1 MFNLK
6 YRINNLK
13 LFKFFVLLFKKFFKL
28 GGYMKFLKLLLVA
41 FFGTG
46 LLINTALAGGKLVI
60 ASNASDQAPR
70 AAFEEIVAKFQAA
83 NPDIDVQMNTTEH
96 EAFKTAIRTILSAD
110 KGPDVA
116 TWFAGNRMAG
126 FVADG
131 LFGDISD
138 VWAQEGLASSMASTM
153 ASVTFDGKQY
163 ALPYSYYQWG
173 VYYRKDIYDANG
185 ISIPKTYDEF
195 LNNCKKL
202 KAKGIA
208 SVAIGTKFL
217 WTAAGWFDYLN
228 LRTNGLDYHIDLMLG
243 KTKYTDEGVVNTFKN
258 WARAVE
264 AGCFMD
270 DHQNYSWQEAQAPL
284 INGEAASYLIGN
296 FIVPNLPED
305 TQSQLDFYQFPPI
318 NPNLELGE
326 DAPTEIIFMPANAQN
341 VENGKK
347 FMAFFA
353 QPENLT
359 FMNDVLKQLSPHSG
373 SPAPTDRFLKA
384 GAEMLSK
391 SKTAQFFDRDTTPEM
406 AKAAMQLMVDFM
418 LEPESMMDILEEI
431 EEERSRIFGG

>member
-1 MFNLK
+1 
-6 YRINNLK
+6 
-13 LFKFFVLLFKKFFKL
+13 
-28 GGYMKFLKLLLVA
+28 MKIVKLLTLSFFALGMIINSA
-41 FFGTG
+41 F
-46 LLINTALAGGKLVI
+46 AGGKLVI
-60 ASNASDQAPR
+60 ASNASDAAPR
-70 AAFEEIVAKFQAA
+70 KAMEDIVAKFQAA
-83 NPDIDVQMNTTEH
+83 NPDIEVVLNTTEH
-96 EAFKTAIRTILSAD
+96 EAFKTAIRTILAAD

-126 FVADG
+126 FVSDG
-131 LFGDISD
+131 LFADVSD
-138 VWAQEGLASSMASTM
+138 VWASEGWDSSMSSTM
-153 ASVTFDGKQY
+153 PSVTFNGKQY
-163 ALPYSYYQWG
+163 AVPYSYYQWG
-173 VYYRKDIYDANG
+173 VYYRKDVYDANG
-185 ISIPKTYDEF
+185 ISVPKTYDEF
-195 LNNCKKL
+195 LDNCKKL

-208 SVAIGTKFL
+208 SVAIGTKYL
-217 WTAAGWFDYLN
+217 WTAAGWFDYIN
-228 LRTNGLDYHIDLMLG
+228 MRTNGLDYHIDLMLG
-243 KTKYTDEGVVNTFKN
+243 KTKYTDQGVVNTFKN
-258 WARAVE
+258 WAKAID

-296 FIVPNLPED
+296 FIVNNLPEE
-305 TQSQLDFYQFPPI
+305 TQAQLDFYQFPPI
-318 NPNLELGE
+318 DPSLELGE

-359 FMNDVLKQLSPHSG
+359 AMNNVLGQLSTHSG
-373 SPAPTDRFLKA
+373 SAAPSDRFQKA
-384 GAEMLSK
+384 GSEMLSK

-418 LEPESMMDILEEI
+418 LEPESMMEILEEI

>member
-1 MFNLK
+1 
-6 YRINNLK
+6 
-13 LFKFFVLLFKKFFKL
+13 
-28 GGYMKFLKLLLVA
+28 MKIVKLLTLSFFALGMIINSA
-41 FFGTG
+41 F
-46 LLINTALAGGKLVI
+46 AGGKLVI
-60 ASNASDQAPR
+60 ASNASDAAPR
-70 AAFEEIVAKFQAA
+70 KAMEDIVAKFQAA
-83 NPDIDVQMNTTEH
+83 NPDIEVVLNTTEH
-96 EAFKTAIRTILSAD
+96 EAFKTAIRTILAAD

-126 FVADG
+126 FVSDG
-131 LFGDISD
+131 LFADVSD
-138 VWAQEGLASSMASTM
+138 VWASEGWDSSMSSTM
-153 ASVTFDGKQY
+153 PSVTFNGKQY
-163 ALPYSYYQWG
+163 AVPYSYYQWG
-173 VYYRKDIYDANG
+173 VYYRKDVYDANG
-185 ISIPKTYDEF
+185 ISVPKTYDEF
-195 LNNCKKL
+195 LDNCKKL

-208 SVAIGTKFL
+208 SVAIGTKYL
-217 WTAAGWFDYLN
+217 WTAAGWFDYIN
-228 LRTNGLDYHIDLMLG
+228 MRTNGLDYHIDLMLG
-243 KTKYTDEGVVNTFKN
+243 KTKYTDQGVVNTFKN
-258 WARAVE
+258 WAKAID

-296 FIVPNLPED
+296 FIVNNLPEE
-305 TQSQLDFYQFPPI
+305 TQGQLDFYQFPPI
-318 NPNLELGE
+318 DPSLELGE

-359 FMNDVLKQLSPHSG
+359 AMNNVLGQLSTHSG
-373 SPAPTDRFLKA
+373 SAAPSDRFQKA

-418 LEPESMMDILEEI
+418 LEPENMMEILDEI

>member
-1 MFNLK
+1 MKLI
-6 YRINNLK
+6 RIL
-13 LFKFFVLLFKKFFKL
+13 V
-28 GGYMKFLKLLLVA
+28 VA
-41 FFGTG
+41 FFTTG
-46 LLINTALAGGKLVI
+46 MLLNTTYAGGKLVI

-96 EAFKTAIRTILSAD
+96 EAFKTAIRTILAAD

-138 VWAQEGLASSMASTM
+138 VWAQEGLANTMASTM
-153 ASVTFDGKQY
+153 PSITFGGKQY

-195 LNNCKKL
+195 LDNCKKL
-202 KAKGIA
+202 SANGIA
-208 SVAIGTKFL
+208 SVAIGTKYL

-258 WARAVE
+258 WAKAVE

-305 TQSQLDFYQFPPI
+305 TQAQLDFYQFPPI
-318 NPNLELGE
+318 DPSLELGE
-326 DAPTEIIFMPANAQN
+326 DAPTEIIFMPSNAQN

-347 FMAFFA
+347 FMAFFS

-359 FMNDVLKQLSPHSG
+359 YMNDVLKQLSPHSG

-384 GAEMLSK
+384 GSEMLSK

-406 AKAAMQLMVDFM
+406 AKAAMQLMVEFM
-418 LEPESMMDILEEI
+418 LDTDSMMDILEEI

>member
-1 MFNLK
+1 MKLI
-6 YRINNLK
+6 RIL
-13 LFKFFVLLFKKFFKL
+13 V
-28 GGYMKFLKLLLVA
+28 VA
-41 FFGTG
+41 FFTTG
-46 LLINTALAGGKLVI
+46 MLLNTTYAGGKLVI

-96 EAFKTAIRTILSAD
+96 EAFKTAIRTILAAD

-138 VWAQEGLASSMASTM
+138 VWAQEGLANTMASTM
-153 ASVTFDGKQY
+153 PSITFGGKQY

-195 LNNCKKL
+195 LDNCKKL
-202 KAKGIA
+202 SANGIA
-208 SVAIGTKFL
+208 SVAIGTKYL

-270 DHQNYSWQEAQAPL
+270 NHQNYSWQEAQAPL

-305 TQSQLDFYQFPPI
+305 TQAQLDFYQFPPI
-318 NPNLELGE
+318 DPSLELGE
-326 DAPTEIIFMPANAQN
+326 DAPTEIIFMPSNAQN

-347 FMAFFA
+347 FMAFFS

-359 FMNDVLKQLSPHSG
+359 YMNDVLNQLSPHSG

-384 GAEMLSK
+384 GSEMLSK

-406 AKAAMQLMVDFM
+406 ASVAMQLMVEFM
-418 LEPESMMDILEEI
+418 LDTDSMMDILEEI

>member
-1 MFNLK
+1 
-6 YRINNLK
+6 
-13 LFKFFVLLFKKFFKL
+13 
-28 GGYMKFLKLLLVA
+28 MKFVKLLILSFFALGMIINSA
-41 FFGTG
+41 F
-46 LLINTALAGGKLVI
+46 AGGKLVI
-60 ASNASDQAPR
+60 ASNASDAAPKK
-70 AAFEEIVAKFQAA
+70 AFEDIVAKFQAA
-83 NPDIDVQMNTTEH
+83 NPDIEVVLNTTEH
-96 EAFKTAIRTILSAD
+96 EAFKTAIRTILAAD

-126 FVADG
+126 FVSDG
-131 LFGDISD
+131 LFADISD
-138 VWAQEGLASSMASTM
+138 VWASEGWDSSMASTM
-153 ASVTFDGKQY
+153 PSVSFNGKQY
-163 ALPYSYYQWG
+163 AVPYSYYQWG
-173 VYYRKDIYDANG
+173 IYYRKDIYEANG

-195 LNNCKKL
+195 LDNCKKL

-208 SVAIGTKFL
+208 SVAIGTKYL
-217 WTAAGWFDYLN
+217 WTAAGWFDYIN
-228 LRTNGLDYHIDLMLG
+228 MRTNGLDYHINLMLG
-243 KTKYTDEGVVNTFKN
+243 KTKYTDQGVVNTFKN
-258 WARAVE
+258 WARAID

-270 DHQNYSWQEAQAPL
+270 DHQNYSWQEAQPPL

-296 FIVPNLPED
+296 FIVNNLPEE
-305 TQSQLDFYQFPPI
+305 TQAQLDFYQFPPI
-318 NPNLELGE
+318 DPSLELGE

-359 FMNDVLKQLSPHSG
+359 AMNNVLGQLSTHSG
-373 SPAPTDRFLKA
+373 SAAPSDRFQRA

-418 LEPESMMDILEEI
+418 LEPENMMEILEEI

>member
-1 MFNLK
+1 
-6 YRINNLK
+6 
-13 LFKFFVLLFKKFFKL
+13 
-28 GGYMKFLKLLLVA
+28 MKFIKLLILSFFALGMIINSA
-41 FFGTG
+41 F
-46 LLINTALAGGKLVI
+46 AGGKLVI
-60 ASNASDQAPR
+60 ASNASDAAPKK
-70 AAFEEIVAKFQAA
+70 AFEDIVAKFQAA
-83 NPDIDVQMNTTEH
+83 NPDIEVVLNTTEH
-96 EAFKTAIRTILSAD
+96 EAFKTAIRTILAAD

-126 FVADG
+126 FVSDG
-131 LFGDISD
+131 LFADISD
-138 VWAQEGLASSMASTM
+138 VWASEGWDSSMASTM
-153 ASVTFDGKQY
+153 PSVTFNGKQY
-163 ALPYSYYQWG
+163 AVPYSYYQWG
-173 VYYRKDIYDANG
+173 IYYRKDIYEANG

-195 LNNCKKL
+195 LDNCKKL

-208 SVAIGTKFL
+208 SVAIGTKYL
-217 WTAAGWFDYLN
+217 WTAAGWFDYIN
-228 LRTNGLDYHIDLMLG
+228 MRTNGLDYHINLMLG
-243 KTKYTDEGVVNTFKN
+243 KTKYTDQGVVNTFKN
-258 WARAVE
+258 WARAID

-270 DHQNYSWQEAQAPL
+270 DHQNYSWQEAQPPL

-296 FIVPNLPED
+296 FIVNNLPEE
-305 TQSQLDFYQFPPI
+305 TQAQLDFYQFPPI
-318 NPNLELGE
+318 DPSLELGE

-359 FMNDVLKQLSPHSG
+359 AMNNVLGQLSTHSG
-373 SPAPTDRFLKA
+373 SAAPLDRFQRA

-418 LEPESMMDILEEI
+418 LEPENMMEILEEI

>member
-1 MFNLK
+1 
-6 YRINNLK
+6 
-13 LFKFFVLLFKKFFKL
+13 
-28 GGYMKFLKLLLVA
+28 MKIIKLLILSFFALGMIINSA
-41 FFGTG
+41 F
-46 LLINTALAGGKLVI
+46 AGGKLVI
-60 ASNASDQAPR
+60 ASNASDAAPKK
-70 AAFEEIVAKFQAA
+70 AFEDIVAKFQAA
-83 NPDIDVQMNTTEH
+83 NPDIEVVLNTTEH
-96 EAFKTAIRTILSAD
+96 EAFKTAIRTILAAD

-131 LFGDISD
+131 LFADISD
-138 VWAQEGLASSMASTM
+138 VWASEGWDSSMASTM
-153 ASVTFDGKQY
+153 PSVTFNGKQY
-163 ALPYSYYQWG
+163 AVPYSYYQWG
-173 VYYRKDIYDANG
+173 IYYRKDIYEANG

-195 LNNCKKL
+195 LDNCKKL

-208 SVAIGTKFL
+208 SVAIGTKYL
-217 WTAAGWFDYLN
+217 WTAAGWFDYIN

-243 KTKYTDEGVVNTFKN
+243 KTKYTDQGVVNTFKN
-258 WARAVE
+258 WARAID

-270 DHQNYSWQEAQAPL
+270 DHQNYSWQEAQPPL

-296 FIVPNLPED
+296 FIVNNLPEE
-305 TQSQLDFYQFPPI
+305 TQAQLDFYQFPPI
-318 NPNLELGE
+318 DPSLELGE

-359 FMNDVLKQLSPHSG
+359 AMNNVLGQLSTHSG
-373 SPAPTDRFLKA
+373 SAAPSDRFQRA

-418 LEPESMMDILEEI
+418 LEPENMMEILEEI

>member
-1 MFNLK
+1 
-6 YRINNLK
+6 
-13 LFKFFVLLFKKFFKL
+13 
-28 GGYMKFLKLLLVA
+28 MKFVKLLILSFFALGMIINSA
-41 FFGTG
+41 F
-46 LLINTALAGGKLVI
+46 AGGKLVI
-60 ASNASDQAPR
+60 ASNASDAAPKK
-70 AAFEEIVAKFQAA
+70 AFEDIVAKFQAA
-83 NPDIDVQMNTTEH
+83 NPDIEVVLNTTEH
-96 EAFKTAIRTILSAD
+96 EAFKTAIRTILAAD

-131 LFGDISD
+131 LFADISD
-138 VWAQEGLASSMASTM
+138 VWASEGWDSSMASTM
-153 ASVTFDGKQY
+153 PSVTFNGKQY
-163 ALPYSYYQWG
+163 AVPYSYYQWG
-173 VYYRKDIYDANG
+173 IYYRKDIYEANG

-195 LNNCKKL
+195 LDNCKKL

-208 SVAIGTKFL
+208 SVAIGTKYL
-217 WTAAGWFDYLN
+217 WTAAGWFDYIN
-228 LRTNGLDYHIDLMLG
+228 MRTNGLDYHINLMLG
-243 KTKYTDEGVVNTFKN
+243 KTKYTDQGVVNTFKN
-258 WARAVE
+258 WARAID

-270 DHQNYSWQEAQAPL
+270 DHQNYSWQEAQPPL

-296 FIVPNLPED
+296 FIVNNLPEE
-305 TQSQLDFYQFPPI
+305 TQAQLDFYQFPPI
-318 NPNLELGE
+318 DPSLELGE

-359 FMNDVLKQLSPHSG
+359 AMNNVLGQLSTHSG
-373 SPAPTDRFLKA
+373 SAAPSDRFQKA

-418 LEPESMMDILEEI
+418 LEPENMMEILEEI

>member
-1 MFNLK
+1 M
-6 YRINNLK
+6 K
-13 LFKFFVLLFKKFFKL
+13 LIKILV
-28 GGYMKFLKLLLVA
+28 VA
-41 FFGTG
+41 FFTTG
-46 LLINTALAGGKLVI
+46 MLLNNAYAAGKLVI

-96 EAFKTAIRTILSAD
+96 EAFKTAIRTILAAD

-138 VWAQEGLASSMASTM
+138 VWAQEGLANTMASTM
-153 ASVTFDGKQY
+153 PSVTFGGKQY

-195 LNNCKKL
+195 LDNCKKL
-202 KAKGIA
+202 SANGIA
-208 SVAIGTKFL
+208 SVAIGTKYL

-228 LRTNGLDYHIDLMLG
+228 LRTNGIDYHIDLMLG

-258 WARAVE
+258 WTKAVE

-305 TQSQLDFYQFPPI
+305 TQAQLDFYQFPPI
-318 NPNLELGE
+318 DPSLELGE
-326 DAPTEIIFMPANAQN
+326 DAPTEIIFMPSNAQN

-347 FMAFFA
+347 FMAFFS

-359 FMNDVLKQLSPHSG
+359 YMNDVLKQLSPHSG

-384 GAEMLSK
+384 GSEMLSK

-406 AKAAMQLMVDFM
+406 ASVAMQLMVEFM
-418 LEPESMMDILEEI
+418 LDTDSMMDILEEM

>member
-1 MFNLK
+1 
-6 YRINNLK
+6 
-13 LFKFFVLLFKKFFKL
+13 
-28 GGYMKFLKLLLVA
+28 MKFVKLLILSFFALGMIINSA
-41 FFGTG
+41 F
-46 LLINTALAGGKLVI
+46 AGGKLVI
-60 ASNASDQAPR
+60 ASNASDAAPKK
-70 AAFEEIVAKFQAA
+70 AFEDIVAKFQAA
-83 NPDIDVQMNTTEH
+83 NPDIEVVLNTTEH
-96 EAFKTAIRTILSAD
+96 EAFKTAIRTILAAD

-126 FVADG
+126 FVSDG
-131 LFGDISD
+131 LFANISD
-138 VWAQEGLASSMASTM
+138 VWASEGWGSSMASTM
-153 ASVTFDGKQY
+153 PSVTFNGKQY
-163 ALPYSYYQWG
+163 AVPYSYYQWG
-173 VYYRKDIYDANG
+173 IYYRKDIYEANG

-195 LNNCKKL
+195 LDNCKKL

-208 SVAIGTKFL
+208 SVAIGTKYL
-217 WTAAGWFDYLN
+217 WTAAGWFDYIN
-228 LRTNGLDYHIDLMLG
+228 MRTNGLDYHINLMLG
-243 KTKYTDEGVVNTFKN
+243 KTKYTDQGVVNTFKN
-258 WARAVE
+258 WARAID

-270 DHQNYSWQEAQAPL
+270 DHQNYSWQEAQPPL

-296 FIVPNLPED
+296 FIVNNLPEE
-305 TQSQLDFYQFPPI
+305 TQAQLDFYQFPPI
-318 NPNLELGE
+318 DPSLELGE

-359 FMNDVLKQLSPHSG
+359 AMNNVLGQLSTHSG
-373 SPAPTDRFLKA
+373 SAAPSDRFQRA

-418 LEPESMMDILEEI
+418 LEPENMMEILEEI

>member
-1 MFNLK
+1 MKLI
-6 YRINNLK
+6 RIL
-13 LFKFFVLLFKKFFKL
+13 V
-28 GGYMKFLKLLLVA
+28 VA
-41 FFGTG
+41 FFTTG
-46 LLINTALAGGKLVI
+46 MLLNTTYAGGKLVI
-60 ASNASDQAPR
+60 SSNASDQAPR

-96 EAFKTAIRTILSAD
+96 EAFKTAIRTILAAD

-138 VWAQEGLASSMASTM
+138 VWAQEGLANTMASTM
-153 ASVTFDGKQY
+153 PSITFGGKQY

-195 LNNCKKL
+195 LDNCKKL
-202 KAKGIA
+202 SANGIA
-208 SVAIGTKFL
+208 SVAIGTKYL

-258 WARAVE
+258 WAKAVE

-305 TQSQLDFYQFPPI
+305 TQAQLDFYQFPPI
-318 NPNLELGE
+318 DPSLELGE
-326 DAPTEIIFMPANAQN
+326 DAPTEIIFMPSNAQN

-347 FMAFFA
+347 FMAFFS

-359 FMNDVLKQLSPHSG
+359 YMNDVLKQLSPHSG

-384 GAEMLSK
+384 GSEMLSK

-406 AKAAMQLMVDFM
+406 AKAAMQLMVEFM
-418 LEPESMMDILEEI
+418 LDTDSMMDILEEI

>member
-1 MFNLK
+1 
-6 YRINNLK
+6 
-13 LFKFFVLLFKKFFKL
+13 
-28 GGYMKFLKLLLVA
+28 MKFLKLLILSFFALGMIINSA
-41 FFGTG
+41 F
-46 LLINTALAGGKLVI
+46 AGGKLVI
-60 ASNASDQAPR
+60 ASNASDAAPKK
-70 AAFEEIVAKFQAA
+70 AFEDIVAKFQAA
-83 NPDIDVQMNTTEH
+83 NPDIEVVLNTTEH
-96 EAFKTAIRTILSAD
+96 EAFKTAIRTILAAD

-131 LFGDISD
+131 LFADISD
-138 VWAQEGLASSMASTM
+138 VWASEGWDSSMASTM
-153 ASVTFDGKQY
+153 PSVTFNGKQY
-163 ALPYSYYQWG
+163 AVPYSYYQWG
-173 VYYRKDIYDANG
+173 IYYRKDIYEANG

-195 LNNCKKL
+195 LDNCKKL

-208 SVAIGTKFL
+208 SVAIGTKYL
-217 WTAAGWFDYLN
+217 WTAAGWFDYIN
-228 LRTNGLDYHIDLMLG
+228 MRTNGLDYHINLMLG
-243 KTKYTDEGVVNTFKN
+243 KTKYTDQGVVNTFKN
-258 WARAVE
+258 WARAID

-270 DHQNYSWQEAQAPL
+270 DHQNYSWQEAQPPL

-296 FIVPNLPED
+296 FIVNNLPEE
-305 TQSQLDFYQFPPI
+305 TQAQLDFYQFPPI
-318 NPNLELGE
+318 DPSLELGE

-359 FMNDVLKQLSPHSG
+359 AMNNVLGQLSTHSG
-373 SPAPTDRFLKA
+373 SAAPSDRFQRA

-418 LEPESMMDILEEI
+418 LEPENMMEILEEI

>member
-1 MFNLK
+1 M
-6 YRINNLK
+6 
-13 LFKFFVLLFKKFFKL
+13 
-28 GGYMKFLKLLLVA
+28 KLLKVFILA
-41 FFGTG
+41 FFTTG
-46 LLINTALAGGKLVI
+46 MLLNTAYAGGKLII

-70 AAFEEIVAKFQAA
+70 AAFEEIVAKFQAV

-96 EAFKTAIRTILSAD
+96 EAFKTAIRTILAAD

-138 VWAQEGLASSMASTM
+138 VWAQEGLANTMASTM
-153 ASVTFDGKQY
+153 PSVTFGGKQY

-185 ISIPKTYDEF
+185 ISVPKTYDEF
-195 LNNCKKL
+195 LDNCKKL
-202 KAKGIA
+202 SAKGIA
-208 SVAIGTKFL
+208 SVAIGTKYL

-258 WARAVE
+258 WTKAVE

-305 TQSQLDFYQFPPI
+305 TQAHLDFYQFPPI
-318 NPNLELGE
+318 DPSLELGE
-326 DAPTEIIFMPANAQN
+326 DAPTEIIFMPSNAQN

-347 FMAFFA
+347 FMAFFS

-359 FMNDVLKQLSPHSG
+359 YMNDVLKQLSPHSG

-384 GAEMLSK
+384 GSEMLSK

-406 AKAAMQLMVDFM
+406 ASVAMQLMVEFM
-418 LEPESMMDILEEI
+418 LDTDSMMDILEEM

>member
-1 MFNLK
+1 
-6 YRINNLK
+6 
-13 LFKFFVLLFKKFFKL
+13 
-28 GGYMKFLKLLLVA
+28 MKFVKLLILSFFALGMIINSA
-41 FFGTG
+41 F
-46 LLINTALAGGKLVI
+46 AGGKLVI
-60 ASNASDQAPR
+60 ASNASDAAPKK
-70 AAFEEIVAKFQAA
+70 AFEDIVAKFQAA
-83 NPDIDVQMNTTEH
+83 NPDIEVVLNTTEH
-96 EAFKTAIRTILSAD
+96 EAFKTAIRTILAAD

-131 LFGDISD
+131 LFADISD
-138 VWAQEGLASSMASTM
+138 VWASEGWDSSMASTM
-153 ASVTFDGKQY
+153 PSVSFNGKQY
-163 ALPYSYYQWG
+163 AVPYSYYQWG
-173 VYYRKDIYDANG
+173 IYYRKDIYEANG

-195 LNNCKKL
+195 LDNCKKL
-202 KAKGIA
+202 KAEGIA
-208 SVAIGTKFL
+208 SVAIGTKYL
-217 WTAAGWFDYLN
+217 WTAAGWFDYIN
-228 LRTNGLDYHIDLMLG
+228 MRTNGLDYHINLMLG
-243 KTKYTDEGVVNTFKN
+243 KTKYTDQGVVNTFKN
-258 WARAVE
+258 WARAID

-270 DHQNYSWQEAQAPL
+270 DHQNYSWQEAQPPL

-296 FIVPNLPED
+296 FIVNNLPEE
-305 TQSQLDFYQFPPI
+305 TQAQLDFYQFPPI
-318 NPNLELGE
+318 DPSLELGE

-359 FMNDVLKQLSPHSG
+359 AMNNVLGQLSTHSG
-373 SPAPTDRFLKA
+373 SAAPSDRFQRA

-418 LEPESMMDILEEI
+418 LEPENMMEILEEI

>member
-1 MFNLK
+1 
-6 YRINNLK
+6 
-13 LFKFFVLLFKKFFKL
+13 
-28 GGYMKFLKLLLVA
+28 MKFVKLLILSFFALGMIINSA
-41 FFGTG
+41 F
-46 LLINTALAGGKLVI
+46 AGGKLVI
-60 ASNASDQAPR
+60 ASNASDAAPKK
-70 AAFEEIVAKFQAA
+70 AFEDIVAKFQAA
-83 NPDIDVQMNTTEH
+83 NPDIEVILNTTEH
-96 EAFKTAIRTILSAD
+96 EAFKTAIRTILAAD

-126 FVADG
+126 FVSDG
-131 LFGDISD
+131 LFADISD
-138 VWAQEGLASSMASTM
+138 VWASEGWDSSMASTM
-153 ASVTFDGKQY
+153 PSVTFNGKQY
-163 ALPYSYYQWG
+163 AVPYSYYQWG
-173 VYYRKDIYDANG
+173 IYYRKDIYEANG

-208 SVAIGTKFL
+208 SVAIGTKYL
-217 WTAAGWFDYLN
+217 WTAAGWFDYIN
-228 LRTNGLDYHIDLMLG
+228 MRTNGLDYHINLMLG
-243 KTKYTDEGVVNTFKN
+243 KTKYTDQGVVNTFKN
-258 WARAVE
+258 WARAID

-270 DHQNYSWQEAQAPL
+270 DHQNYSWQEAQPPL

-296 FIVPNLPED
+296 FIVNNLPEE
-305 TQSQLDFYQFPPI
+305 TQAQLDFYQFPPI
-318 NPNLELGE
+318 DPSLELGE

-347 FMAFFA
+347 FMAFYA

-359 FMNDVLKQLSPHSG
+359 AMNNVLGQLSTHSG
-373 SPAPTDRFLKA
+373 SAAPSDRFQKA
-384 GAEMLSK
+384 GSEMLSK

-418 LEPESMMDILEEI
+418 LEPENMMEILEEI

>member
-1 MFNLK
+1 
-6 YRINNLK
+6 
-13 LFKFFVLLFKKFFKL
+13 
-28 GGYMKFLKLLLVA
+28 MKFIKLLILSFFALGMIINSA
-41 FFGTG
+41 F
-46 LLINTALAGGKLVI
+46 AGGKLVI
-60 ASNASDQAPR
+60 ASNASDAAPKK
-70 AAFEEIVAKFQAA
+70 AFEDIVAKFQAA
-83 NPDIDVQMNTTEH
+83 NPDIEVVLNTTEH
-96 EAFKTAIRTILSAD
+96 EAFKTAIRTILAAD

-131 LFGDISD
+131 LFADISD
-138 VWAQEGLASSMASTM
+138 VWASEGWDSSMASTM
-153 ASVTFDGKQY
+153 PSVTFNGKQY
-163 ALPYSYYQWG
+163 AVPYSYYQWG
-173 VYYRKDIYDANG
+173 IYYRKDIYEANG

-195 LNNCKKL
+195 LDNCKKL

-208 SVAIGTKFL
+208 SVAIGTKYL
-217 WTAAGWFDYLN
+217 WTAAGWFDYIN
-228 LRTNGLDYHIDLMLG
+228 MRTNGLDYHINLMLG
-243 KTKYTDEGVVNTFKN
+243 KTKYTDQGVVNTFKN
-258 WARAVE
+258 WARAID

-270 DHQNYSWQEAQAPL
+270 DHQNYSWQEAQPPL

-296 FIVPNLPED
+296 FIVNNLPEE
-305 TQSQLDFYQFPPI
+305 TQAQLDFYQFPPI
-318 NPNLELGE
+318 DPSLELGE

-347 FMAFFA
+347 FMAFYA

-359 FMNDVLKQLSPHSG
+359 AMNNVLGQLSTHSG
-373 SPAPTDRFLKA
+373 SAAPSDRFQRA

-418 LEPESMMDILEEI
+418 LEPENMMEILEEI

>member
-1 MFNLK
+1 
-6 YRINNLK
+6 
-13 LFKFFVLLFKKFFKL
+13 
-28 GGYMKFLKLLLVA
+28 MKIIKLLILSFFALGMIINSA
-41 FFGTG
+41 F
-46 LLINTALAGGKLVI
+46 AGGKLVI
-60 ASNASDQAPR
+60 ASNASDAAPR
-70 AAFEEIVAKFQAA
+70 QAMEDIVAKFQAA
-83 NPDIDVQMNTTEH
+83 NPDIEVVLNTTEH
-96 EAFKTAIRTILSAD
+96 EAFKTAIRTILAAD

-126 FVADG
+126 FVSDG
-131 LFGDISD
+131 LFADVSD
-138 VWAQEGLASSMASTM
+138 VWASEGWGNSMSSTM
-153 ASVTFDGKQY
+153 PSVTFNGKQF
-163 ALPYSYYQWG
+163 AVPYSYYQWG
-173 VYYRKDIYDANG
+173 VYYRKDVYEANG

-195 LNNCKKL
+195 LDNCKKL

-208 SVAIGTKFL
+208 SVAIGTKYL
-217 WTAAGWFDYLN
+217 WTAAGWFDYIN
-228 LRTNGLDYHIDLMLG
+228 MRTNGLDYHIDLMLG
-243 KTKYTDEGVVNTFKN
+243 KTKYTDQGVVNTFKN
-258 WARAVE
+258 WARAID

-270 DHQNYSWQEAQAPL
+270 DHQNYSWQEAQPPL

-296 FIVPNLPED
+296 FIVNNLPEE
-305 TQSQLDFYQFPPI
+305 TQAQLDFYQFPPI
-318 NPNLELGE
+318 DPSLELGE

-359 FMNDVLKQLSPHSG
+359 AMNNVLGQLSTHSG
-373 SPAPTDRFLKA
+373 SAAPSDRFQRA

-418 LEPESMMDILEEI
+418 LEPENMMEILEEI

>member
-1 MFNLK
+1 MKLI
-6 YRINNLK
+6 RIL
-13 LFKFFVLLFKKFFKL
+13 V
-28 GGYMKFLKLLLVA
+28 VA
-41 FFGTG
+41 FFTTG
-46 LLINTALAGGKLVI
+46 MLLNTTYAGGKLVI

-70 AAFEEIVAKFQAA
+70 AAFEKIVAKFQAA

-96 EAFKTAIRTILSAD
+96 EAFKTAIRTILAAD

-138 VWAQEGLASSMASTM
+138 VWAQEGLANTMASTM
-153 ASVTFDGKQY
+153 PSITFGGKQY

-195 LNNCKKL
+195 LDNCKKL
-202 KAKGIA
+202 SANGIA
-208 SVAIGTKFL
+208 SVAIGTKYL

-270 DHQNYSWQEAQAPL
+270 NHQNYSWQEAQAPL

-305 TQSQLDFYQFPPI
+305 TQAQLDFYQFPPI
-318 NPNLELGE
+318 DPSLELGE
-326 DAPTEIIFMPANAQN
+326 DAPTEIIFMPSNAQN

-347 FMAFFA
+347 FMAFFS

-359 FMNDVLKQLSPHSG
+359 YMNDVLKQLSPHSG

-384 GAEMLSK
+384 GSEMLSK

-406 AKAAMQLMVDFM
+406 AKAAMQLMVEFM
-418 LEPESMMDILEEI
+418 LDTDSMMDILEEI

>member
-1 MFNLK
+1 
-6 YRINNLK
+6 
-13 LFKFFVLLFKKFFKL
+13 
-28 GGYMKFLKLLLVA
+28 MKFVKLLILSFFALGMIINSA
-41 FFGTG
+41 F
-46 LLINTALAGGKLVI
+46 AGGKLVI
-60 ASNASDQAPR
+60 ASNASDAAPKK
-70 AAFEEIVAKFQAA
+70 AFEDIVAKFQAA
-83 NPDIDVQMNTTEH
+83 NPDIEVVLNTTEH
-96 EAFKTAIRTILSAD
+96 EAFKTAIRTILAAD

-131 LFGDISD
+131 LFADISD
-138 VWAQEGLASSMASTM
+138 VWASEGWDSSMASTM
-153 ASVTFDGKQY
+153 PSVTFNGKQY
-163 ALPYSYYQWG
+163 AVPYSYYQWG
-173 VYYRKDIYDANG
+173 IYYRKDIYEANG

-195 LNNCKKL
+195 LDNCKKL

-208 SVAIGTKFL
+208 SVAIGTKYL
-217 WTAAGWFDYLN
+217 WTAAGWFDYIN
-228 LRTNGLDYHIDLMLG
+228 MRTNGLDYHINLMLG
-243 KTKYTDEGVVNTFKN
+243 KTKYTDQGVVNTFKN
-258 WARAVE
+258 WARAID

-270 DHQNYSWQEAQAPL
+270 DHQNYSWQEAQPPL

-296 FIVPNLPED
+296 FIVNNLPEE
-305 TQSQLDFYQFPPI
+305 TQAQLDFYQFPPI
-318 NPNLELGE
+318 DPSLELGE

-341 VENGKK
+341 VDNGKK

-359 FMNDVLKQLSPHSG
+359 AMNNVLGQLSTHSG
-373 SPAPTDRFLKA
+373 SAAPSDRFQRA

-418 LEPESMMDILEEI
+418 LEPENMMEILEEI

>member
-1 MFNLK
+1 
-6 YRINNLK
+6 
-13 LFKFFVLLFKKFFKL
+13 
-28 GGYMKFLKLLLVA
+28 MKFVKLLILSFFALGMIINSA
-41 FFGTG
+41 F
-46 LLINTALAGGKLVI
+46 AGGKLVI
-60 ASNASDQAPR
+60 ASNASDAAPKK
-70 AAFEEIVAKFQAA
+70 AFEDIVAKFQAA
-83 NPDIDVQMNTTEH
+83 NPDIEVVLNTTEH
-96 EAFKTAIRTILSAD
+96 EAFKTAIRTILAAD

-131 LFGDISD
+131 LFADISD
-138 VWAQEGLASSMASTM
+138 VWASEGWNSSMASTM
-153 ASVTFDGKQY
+153 PSVTFNGKQY
-163 ALPYSYYQWG
+163 AVPYSYYQWG
-173 VYYRKDIYDANG
+173 IYYRKDIYEANG

-195 LNNCKKL
+195 LDNCKKL

-208 SVAIGTKFL
+208 SVAIGTKYL
-217 WTAAGWFDYLN
+217 WTAAGWFDYIN
-228 LRTNGLDYHIDLMLG
+228 MRTNGLDYHINLMLG
-243 KTKYTDEGVVNTFKN
+243 KTKYTDQGVVNTFKN
-258 WARAVE
+258 WARAID

-270 DHQNYSWQEAQAPL
+270 DHQNYSWQEAQPPL

-296 FIVPNLPED
+296 FIVNNLPEE
-305 TQSQLDFYQFPPI
+305 TQAQLDFYQFPPI
-318 NPNLELGE
+318 DPSLELGE

-359 FMNDVLKQLSPHSG
+359 AMNNVLGQLSTHSG
-373 SPAPTDRFLKA
+373 STAPSDRFQKA

-418 LEPESMMDILEEI
+418 LEPENMMEILEEI

>member
-1 MFNLK
+1 
-6 YRINNLK
+6 
-13 LFKFFVLLFKKFFKL
+13 
-28 GGYMKFLKLLLVA
+28 MKFIKLLILSFFALGMIINSA
-41 FFGTG
+41 F
-46 LLINTALAGGKLVI
+46 AGGKLVI
-60 ASNASDQAPR
+60 ASNASDAAPKK
-70 AAFEEIVAKFQAA
+70 AFEDIVAKFQAA
-83 NPDIDVQMNTTEH
+83 NPDIEVVLNTTEH
-96 EAFKTAIRTILSAD
+96 EAFKTAIRTILAAD

-126 FVADG
+126 FVSDG
-131 LFGDISD
+131 LFADISD
-138 VWAQEGLASSMASTM
+138 VWASEGWDSSMASTM
-153 ASVTFDGKQY
+153 PSVTFNGKQY
-163 ALPYSYYQWG
+163 AVPYSYYQWG
-173 VYYRKDIYDANG
+173 IYYRKDIYEANG

-195 LNNCKKL
+195 LDNCKKL

-208 SVAIGTKFL
+208 SVAIGTKYL
-217 WTAAGWFDYLN
+217 WTAAGWFDYIN
-228 LRTNGLDYHIDLMLG
+228 MRTNGLDYHINLMLG
-243 KTKYTDEGVVNTFKN
+243 KTKYTDQGVVNTFKN
-258 WARAVE
+258 WARAID

-270 DHQNYSWQEAQAPL
+270 DHQNYSWQEAQPPL

-296 FIVPNLPED
+296 FIVNNLPEE
-305 TQSQLDFYQFPPI
+305 TQAQLDFYQFPPI
-318 NPNLELGE
+318 DPSLELGE

-359 FMNDVLKQLSPHSG
+359 AMNNVLGQLSTHSG
-373 SPAPTDRFLKA
+373 SAAPSDRFQRA

-418 LEPESMMDILEEI
+418 LEPENMMEILEEI

>member
-1 MFNLK
+1 
-6 YRINNLK
+6 
-13 LFKFFVLLFKKFFKL
+13 
-28 GGYMKFLKLLLVA
+28 MKIIKLLILSFFALGMIINSA
-41 FFGTG
+41 F
-46 LLINTALAGGKLVI
+46 AGGKLVI
-60 ASNASDQAPR
+60 ASNASDAAPR
-70 AAFEEIVAKFQAA
+70 QAMEDIVAKFQAA
-83 NPDIDVQMNTTEH
+83 NPDIEVVLNTTEH
-96 EAFKTAIRTILSAD
+96 EAFKTAIRTILAAD

-131 LFGDISD
+131 LFADVSD
-138 VWAQEGLASSMASTM
+138 VWASEGWGNSMSSTM
-153 ASVTFDGKQY
+153 PSVTFNGKQY
-163 ALPYSYYQWG
+163 AVPFSYYQWG

-195 LNNCKKL
+195 LDNCKKL
-202 KAKGIA
+202 KANGIA
-208 SVAIGTKFL
+208 SVAIGTKYL
-217 WTAAGWFDYLN
+217 WTAAGWFDYIN

-258 WARAVE
+258 WARAID

-296 FIVPNLPED
+296 FIVANLPEE
-305 TQSQLDFYQFPPI
+305 TQGQLDFYQFPPI
-318 NPNLELGE
+318 DPNMELGE

-359 FMNDVLKQLSPHSG
+359 AMNNVLGQLSTHSG
-373 SPAPTDRFLKA
+373 SAAPSDRFQKA
-384 GAEMLSK
+384 GSEMLSK

-418 LEPESMMDILEEI
+418 LEPESMMEILEEI

>member
-1 MFNLK
+1 
-6 YRINNLK
+6 
-13 LFKFFVLLFKKFFKL
+13 
-28 GGYMKFLKLLLVA
+28 MKIIKLLILSFFALGMIINSA
-41 FFGTG
+41 F
-46 LLINTALAGGKLVI
+46 AGGKLVI
-60 ASNASDQAPR
+60 ASNASDAAPKK
-70 AAFEEIVAKFQAA
+70 AFEDIVAKFQAA
-83 NPDIDVQMNTTEH
+83 NPDIEVVLNTTEH
-96 EAFKTAIRTILSAD
+96 EAFKTAIRTILAAD

-131 LFGDISD
+131 LFADISD
-138 VWAQEGLASSMASTM
+138 VWASEGWDSSMASTM
-153 ASVTFDGKQY
+153 PSVSFNGKQY
-163 ALPYSYYQWG
+163 AVPYSYYQWG
-173 VYYRKDIYDANG
+173 IYYRKDIYEANG

-195 LNNCKKL
+195 LDNCKKL

-208 SVAIGTKFL
+208 SVAIGTKYL
-217 WTAAGWFDYLN
+217 WTAAGWFDYIN

-243 KTKYTDEGVVNTFKN
+243 KTKYTDQGVVNTFKN
-258 WARAVE
+258 WARAID

-270 DHQNYSWQEAQAPL
+270 DHQNYSWQEAQPPL

-296 FIVPNLPED
+296 FIVNNLPEE
-305 TQSQLDFYQFPPI
+305 TQAQLDFYQFPPI
-318 NPNLELGE
+318 DPSLELGE

-359 FMNDVLKQLSPHSG
+359 AMNNVLGQLSTHSG
-373 SPAPTDRFLKA
+373 SAAPSDRFQRA

-418 LEPESMMDILEEI
+418 LEPENMMEILEEI

>member
-1 MFNLK
+1 
-6 YRINNLK
+6 
-13 LFKFFVLLFKKFFKL
+13 
-28 GGYMKFLKLLLVA
+28 MKFVKLLILSFFALGMIINSA
-41 FFGTG
+41 F
-46 LLINTALAGGKLVI
+46 AGGKLVI
-60 ASNASDQAPR
+60 ASNASDAAPKK
-70 AAFEEIVAKFQAA
+70 AFEDIVAKFQAA
-83 NPDIDVQMNTTEH
+83 NPDIEVVLNTTEH
-96 EAFKTAIRTILSAD
+96 EAFKTAIRTILAAD

-126 FVADG
+126 FVSDG
-131 LFGDISD
+131 LFANISD
-138 VWAQEGLASSMASTM
+138 VWASEGWDSSMASTM
-153 ASVTFDGKQY
+153 PSVTFNGKQY
-163 ALPYSYYQWG
+163 AVPYSYYQWG
-173 VYYRKDIYDANG
+173 IYYRKDIYEANG

-195 LNNCKKL
+195 LDNCKKL

-208 SVAIGTKFL
+208 SVAIGTKYL
-217 WTAAGWFDYLN
+217 WTAAGWFDYIN
-228 LRTNGLDYHIDLMLG
+228 MRTNGLDYHINLMLG
-243 KTKYTDEGVVNTFKN
+243 KTKYTDQGVVNTFKN
-258 WARAVE
+258 WARAID

-270 DHQNYSWQEAQAPL
+270 DHQNYSWQEAQPPL

-296 FIVPNLPED
+296 FIVNNLPEE
-305 TQSQLDFYQFPPI
+305 TQAQLDFYQFPPI
-318 NPNLELGE
+318 DPSLELGE

-341 VENGKK
+341 IENGKK

-359 FMNDVLKQLSPHSG
+359 AMNNVLGQLSTHSG
-373 SPAPTDRFLKA
+373 SAAPSDRFQRA

-418 LEPESMMDILEEI
+418 LEPENMMEILEEI

>member
-1 MFNLK
+1 MKLVKIISLFAITFGLI
-6 YRINNLK
+6 INS
-13 LFKFFVLLFKKFFKL
+13 
-28 GGYMKFLKLLLVA
+28 A
-41 FFGTG
+41 F
-46 LLINTALAGGKLVI
+46 AGGKLVI
-60 ASNASDQAPR
+60 ASNASDSAPR
-70 AAFEEIVAKFQAA
+70 AAFEAIVEKFKVA

-110 KGPDVA
+110 TGPDVA

-126 FVADG
+126 FVENG

-138 VWAQEGLASSMASTM
+138 VWAKEGLASKMASTM
-153 ASVTFDGKQY
+153 PSVTFGGKQY

-173 VYYRKDIYDANG
+173 VYYRKDVYDANG
-185 ISIPKTYDEF
+185 ISVPKTYDEF
-195 LNNCKKL
+195 LDNCKKL
-202 KAKGIA
+202 KAKGIS
-208 SVAIGTKFL
+208 SVAIGTKYL

-228 LRTNGLDYHIDLMLG
+228 LRTNGLDYHINLMLG

-258 WARAVE
+258 WAKAID

-296 FIVPNLPED
+296 FIVPNLPEE
-305 TQSQLDFYQFPPI
+305 TQGQLDFYQFPPI
-318 NPNLELGE
+318 DPSLELGE
-326 DAPTEIIFMPANAQN
+326 DAPTEIIFMPSNAQN

-347 FMAFFA
+347 FIAFFS

-359 FMNDVLKQLSPHSG
+359 SMNDVLKQLSPHSG

-384 GAEMLSK
+384 GADMLSK

-406 AKAAMQLMVDFM
+406 AKAAMQLMVEFM
-418 LEPESMMDILEEI
+418 LDPDSMMDILEEI

>member
-1 MFNLK
+1 MKLI
-6 YRINNLK
+6 RIL
-13 LFKFFVLLFKKFFKL
+13 V
-28 GGYMKFLKLLLVA
+28 VA
-41 FFGTG
+41 FFTTG
-46 LLINTALAGGKLVI
+46 MLLNTTYAGGKLVI

-96 EAFKTAIRTILSAD
+96 EAFKTAIRTILAAD

-138 VWAQEGLASSMASTM
+138 VWAQEGLANTMASTM
-153 ASVTFDGKQY
+153 PSITFGGKQY

-195 LNNCKKL
+195 LDNCKKL
-202 KAKGIA
+202 SANGIA
-208 SVAIGTKFL
+208 SVAIGTKYL

-258 WARAVE
+258 WAKAVE

-305 TQSQLDFYQFPPI
+305 TQAQLDFYQFPPI
-318 NPNLELGE
+318 DPSLELGE
-326 DAPTEIIFMPANAQN
+326 DAPTEIIFMPSNAQN

-347 FMAFFA
+347 FMAFFS

-359 FMNDVLKQLSPHSG
+359 YMNDVLKQLSPHSG

-384 GAEMLSK
+384 GSEMLSK

-406 AKAAMQLMVDFM
+406 ANAAMQLMVEFM
-418 LEPESMMDILEEI
+418 LDTDSMMDILEEI

>member
-1 MFNLK
+1 
-6 YRINNLK
+6 
-13 LFKFFVLLFKKFFKL
+13 
-28 GGYMKFLKLLLVA
+28 MKFVKLLILSFFALGMIINSA
-41 FFGTG
+41 F
-46 LLINTALAGGKLVI
+46 AGGKLVI
-60 ASNASDQAPR
+60 ASNASDAAPKK
-70 AAFEEIVAKFQAA
+70 AFEDIVAKFQAA
-83 NPDIDVQMNTTEH
+83 NPDIEVVLNTTEH
-96 EAFKTAIRTILSAD
+96 EAFKTAIRTILAAD

-126 FVADG
+126 FVSDG
-131 LFGDISD
+131 LFADISD
-138 VWAQEGLASSMASTM
+138 VWASEGWNSSMASTM
-153 ASVTFDGKQY
+153 PSVTFNGKQY
-163 ALPYSYYQWG
+163 AVPYSYYQWG
-173 VYYRKDIYDANG
+173 IYYRKDIYEANG

-195 LNNCKKL
+195 LDNCKKL

-208 SVAIGTKFL
+208 SVAIGTKYL
-217 WTAAGWFDYLN
+217 WTAAGWFDYIN
-228 LRTNGLDYHIDLMLG
+228 MRTNGLDYHINLMLG
-243 KTKYTDEGVVNTFKN
+243 KTKYTDQGVVNTFKN
-258 WARAVE
+258 WARAID

-270 DHQNYSWQEAQAPL
+270 DHQNYSWQEAQPPL

-296 FIVPNLPED
+296 FIVNNLPEE
-305 TQSQLDFYQFPPI
+305 TQAQLDFYQFPPI
-318 NPNLELGE
+318 DPSLELGE

-359 FMNDVLKQLSPHSG
+359 AMNNVLGQLSTHAG
-373 SPAPTDRFLKA
+373 SAAPSDRFQKA
-384 GAEMLSK
+384 GSEMLSK

-418 LEPESMMDILEEI
+418 LEPESMMEILEEI

>member
-1 MFNLK
+1 M
-6 YRINNLK
+6 K
-13 LFKFFVLLFKKFFKL
+13 LVKIIS
-28 GGYMKFLKLLLVA
+28 LVA
-41 FFGTG
+41 VTFG
-46 LLINTALAGGKLVI
+46 LIINSAFAGGKLVI
-60 ASNASDQAPR
+60 ASNASDSAPR
-70 AAFEEIVAKFQAA
+70 AAFEAIVEKFKAA
-83 NPDIDVQMNTTEH
+83 NPDIDVEMNTTEH

-110 KGPDVA
+110 TGPDVA

-126 FVADG
+126 FVENG

-138 VWAQEGLASSMASTM
+138 VWAKEGLASKMASTM
-153 ASVTFDGKQY
+153 PSVTFGGKQY

-173 VYYRKDIYDANG
+173 VYYRKDVYDANG
-185 ISIPKTYDEF
+185 ISVPKTYDEF
-195 LNNCKKL
+195 LDNCKKL
-202 KAKGIA
+202 KAKGIS

-228 LRTNGLDYHIDLMLG
+228 LRTNGLDYHINLMLG

-258 WARAVE
+258 WAKAID

-296 FIVPNLPED
+296 FIVPNLPEE
-305 TQSQLDFYQFPPI
+305 TQGQLDFYQFPPI
-318 NPNLELGE
+318 DPSLELGE
-326 DAPTEIIFMPANAQN
+326 DAPTEIIFMPSNAQN

-347 FMAFFA
+347 FIAFFS

-359 FMNDVLKQLSPHSG
+359 SMNDVLKQLSPHSG

-384 GAEMLSK
+384 GADMLSK

-406 AKAAMQLMVDFM
+406 AKAAMQLMVEFM
-418 LEPESMMDILEEI
+418 LDPDSMMDILEEI

>member
-1 MFNLK
+1 
-6 YRINNLK
+6 
-13 LFKFFVLLFKKFFKL
+13 
-28 GGYMKFLKLLLVA
+28 MKFIKLLILSFFALGMIINSA
-41 FFGTG
+41 F
-46 LLINTALAGGKLVI
+46 AGGKLVI
-60 ASNASDQAPR
+60 ASNASDAAPKK
-70 AAFEEIVAKFQAA
+70 AFEDIVAKFQAA
-83 NPDIDVQMNTTEH
+83 NPDIEVVLNTTEH
-96 EAFKTAIRTILSAD
+96 EAFKTAIRTILAAD

-126 FVADG
+126 FVSDG
-131 LFGDISD
+131 LFADISD
-138 VWAQEGLASSMASTM
+138 VWASEGWDSSMASTM
-153 ASVTFDGKQY
+153 PSVSFNGKQY
-163 ALPYSYYQWG
+163 AVPYSYYQWG
-173 VYYRKDIYDANG
+173 IYYRKDIYEANG

-195 LNNCKKL
+195 LDNCKKL

-208 SVAIGTKFL
+208 SVAIGTKYL
-217 WTAAGWFDYLN
+217 WTAAGWFDYIN
-228 LRTNGLDYHIDLMLG
+228 MRTNGLDYHINLMLG
-243 KTKYTDEGVVNTFKN
+243 KTKYTDQGVVNTFKN
-258 WARAVE
+258 WARAID

-270 DHQNYSWQEAQAPL
+270 DHQNYSWQEAQPPL

-296 FIVPNLPED
+296 FIVNNLPEE
-305 TQSQLDFYQFPPI
+305 TQAQLDFYQFPPI
-318 NPNLELGE
+318 DPSLELGE

-359 FMNDVLKQLSPHSG
+359 AMNNVLGQLSTHSG
-373 SPAPTDRFLKA
+373 SAAPSDRFQRA

-418 LEPESMMDILEEI
+418 LEPENMMEILEEI

>member
-1 MFNLK
+1 
-6 YRINNLK
+6 
-13 LFKFFVLLFKKFFKL
+13 
-28 GGYMKFLKLLLVA
+28 MKFLKLLLVA

>member
-1 MFNLK
+1 MKLIKILMVAIFSFGLI
-6 YRINNLK
+6 INS
-13 LFKFFVLLFKKFFKL
+13 
-28 GGYMKFLKLLLVA
+28 A
-41 FFGTG
+41 
-46 LLINTALAGGKLVI
+46 IAGGKLII

-96 EAFKTAIRTILSAD
+96 EAFKTAIRTILAAD

-138 VWAQEGLASSMASTM
+138 VWSQEGLANTMASTM
-153 ASVTFDGKQY
+153 PSVTFDGKQY

-185 ISIPKTYDEF
+185 ISVPKTYDEF
-195 LNNCKKL
+195 LDNCKKL
-202 KAKGIA
+202 SAKGIA
-208 SVAIGTKFL
+208 SVAIGTKYL

-258 WARAVE
+258 WTKAVE

-305 TQSQLDFYQFPPI
+305 TQSKLDFYQFPPI
-318 NPNLELGE
+318 DPNLELGE
-326 DAPTEIIFMPANAQN
+326 DAPTEIIFMPSNAQN

-347 FMAFFA
+347 FMAFFS

-359 FMNDVLKQLSPHSG
+359 YMNNVLKQLSPHSG

-384 GAEMLSK
+384 GSEMLSK

-406 AKAAMQLMVDFM
+406 AKAAMQLMVEFM
-418 LEPESMMDILEEI
+418 LDTDSMMDILEEM

>member
-1 MFNLK
+1 
-6 YRINNLK
+6 
-13 LFKFFVLLFKKFFKL
+13 
-28 GGYMKFLKLLLVA
+28 MKFLKLLLVV

-46 LLINTALAGGKLVI
+46 LLTNTALAGGKLVI

-96 EAFKTAIRTILSAD
+96 EAFKTAIRTILAAD

-131 LFGDISD
+131 LFGDIAD

-153 ASVTFDGKQY
+153 PSVTFGGKQY

-185 ISIPKTYDEF
+185 ISVPKTYDEF
-195 LNNCKKL
+195 LDNCKKL
-202 KAKGIA
+202 KANGIA
-208 SVAIGTKFL
+208 SVAIGTKYL
-217 WTAAGWFDYLN
+217 WTAAGWFDYIN

-258 WARAVE
+258 WTRAVD

-296 FIVPNLPED
+296 FIVPNLPEE
-305 TQSQLDFYQFPPI
+305 TQNQLDFYQFPPI
-318 NPNLELGE
+318 DPNLELGE

-384 GAEMLSK
+384 GSEMLSK

-418 LEPESMMDILEEI
+418 LDTESMMDILEEI

>member
-1 MFNLK
+1 
-6 YRINNLK
+6 
-13 LFKFFVLLFKKFFKL
+13 
-28 GGYMKFLKLLLVA
+28 MKFVKLLILSFFALGMIINSA
-41 FFGTG
+41 F
-46 LLINTALAGGKLVI
+46 AGGKLVI
-60 ASNASDQAPR
+60 ASNASDAAPKK
-70 AAFEEIVAKFQAA
+70 AFEDIVAKFQAA
-83 NPDIDVQMNTTEH
+83 NPDIEVVLNTTEH
-96 EAFKTAIRTILSAD
+96 EAFKTAIRTILAAD

-131 LFGDISD
+131 LFADISD
-138 VWAQEGLASSMASTM
+138 VWASEGWDSSMASTM
-153 ASVTFDGKQY
+153 PSVTFNGKQY
-163 ALPYSYYQWG
+163 AVPYSYYQWG
-173 VYYRKDIYDANG
+173 IYYRKDIYEANG

-195 LNNCKKL
+195 LDNCKKL

-208 SVAIGTKFL
+208 SVAIGTKYL
-217 WTAAGWFDYLN
+217 WTAAGWFDYIN
-228 LRTNGLDYHIDLMLG
+228 MRTNGLDYHINLMLG
-243 KTKYTDEGVVNTFKN
+243 KTKYTDQGVVNTFKN
-258 WARAVE
+258 WARAID

-270 DHQNYSWQEAQAPL
+270 DHQNYSWQEAQPPL

-296 FIVPNLPED
+296 FIVNNLPEE
-305 TQSQLDFYQFPPI
+305 TQAQLDFYQFPPI
-318 NPNLELGE
+318 DPSLELGE

-359 FMNDVLKQLSPHSG
+359 AMNNVLGQLSTHSG
-373 SPAPTDRFLKA
+373 SAAPSDRFQRA

-418 LEPESMMDILEEI
+418 LEPENMMEILEEI
-431 EEERSRIFGG
+431 EEERSRIFWRINN

>member
-1 MFNLK
+1 
-6 YRINNLK
+6 
-13 LFKFFVLLFKKFFKL
+13 
-28 GGYMKFLKLLLVA
+28 MKFVKLLILSFFALGMIINSA
-41 FFGTG
+41 F
-46 LLINTALAGGKLVI
+46 AGGKLVI
-60 ASNASDQAPR
+60 ASNASDAAPKK
-70 AAFEEIVAKFQAA
+70 AFEDIVAKFQAA
-83 NPDIDVQMNTTEH
+83 NPDIEVVLNTTEH
-96 EAFKTAIRTILSAD
+96 EAFKTAIRTILAAD

-126 FVADG
+126 FVSDG
-131 LFGDISD
+131 LFSDISD
-138 VWAQEGLASSMASTM
+138 VWASEGWDSSMASTM
-153 ASVTFDGKQY
+153 PSVTFNGKQY
-163 ALPYSYYQWG
+163 AVPYSYYQWG
-173 VYYRKDIYDANG
+173 IYYRKDIYEANG

-195 LNNCKKL
+195 LDNCKKL

-208 SVAIGTKFL
+208 SVAIGTKYL
-217 WTAAGWFDYLN
+217 WTAAGWFDYIN
-228 LRTNGLDYHIDLMLG
+228 MRTNGLDYHINLMLG
-243 KTKYTDEGVVNTFKN
+243 KTKYTDQGVVNTFKN
-258 WARAVE
+258 WARAID

-270 DHQNYSWQEAQAPL
+270 DHQNYSWQEAQPPL

-296 FIVPNLPED
+296 FIVNNLPEE
-305 TQSQLDFYQFPPI
+305 TQAQLDFYQFPPI
-318 NPNLELGE
+318 DPSLELGE

-359 FMNDVLKQLSPHSG
+359 AMNNVLGQLSTHSG
-373 SPAPTDRFLKA
+373 SAAPSDRFQRA

-418 LEPESMMDILEEI
+418 LEPENMMEILEEI

>member
-1 MFNLK
+1 MKLI
-6 YRINNLK
+6 RIL
-13 LFKFFVLLFKKFFKL
+13 V
-28 GGYMKFLKLLLVA
+28 VA
-41 FFGTG
+41 FFTTG
-46 LLINTALAGGKLVI
+46 MLINTTYAGGKLVI

-96 EAFKTAIRTILSAD
+96 EAFKTAIRTILAAD

-138 VWAQEGLASSMASTM
+138 VWAQEGLANTMASTM
-153 ASVTFDGKQY
+153 PSITFGGKQY

-195 LNNCKKL
+195 LDNCKKL
-202 KAKGIA
+202 SANGIA
-208 SVAIGTKFL
+208 SVAIGTKYL

-270 DHQNYSWQEAQAPL
+270 NHQNYSWQEAQAPL

-305 TQSQLDFYQFPPI
+305 TQAQLDFYQFPPI
-318 NPNLELGE
+318 DPSLELGE
-326 DAPTEIIFMPANAQN
+326 DAPTEIIFMPSNAQN

-347 FMAFFA
+347 FMAFFS

-359 FMNDVLKQLSPHSG
+359 YMNDVLKQLSPHSG

-384 GAEMLSK
+384 GSEMLSK

-406 AKAAMQLMVDFM
+406 AKTAMQLMVEFM
-418 LEPESMMDILEEI
+418 LDTDSMMDILEEI

>member
-1 MFNLK
+1 
-6 YRINNLK
+6 
-13 LFKFFVLLFKKFFKL
+13 
-28 GGYMKFLKLLLVA
+28 MKFLKLLLVV

-46 LLINTALAGGKLVI
+46 LLTNTALAGGKLVI

-153 ASVTFDGKQY
+153 PSVTFDGKQY

>member
-1 MFNLK
+1 
-6 YRINNLK
+6 
-13 LFKFFVLLFKKFFKL
+13 
-28 GGYMKFLKLLLVA
+28 MKFVKLLILSFFALGMIINSA
-41 FFGTG
+41 F
-46 LLINTALAGGKLVI
+46 AGGKLVI
-60 ASNASDQAPR
+60 ASNASDAAPKK
-70 AAFEEIVAKFQAA
+70 AFEDIVAKFQAA
-83 NPDIDVQMNTTEH
+83 NPDIEVVLNTTEH
-96 EAFKTAIRTILSAD
+96 EAFKTAIRTILAAD

-131 LFGDISD
+131 LFADISD
-138 VWAQEGLASSMASTM
+138 VWASEGWDNSMASTM
-153 ASVTFDGKQY
+153 PSVSFNGKQY
-163 ALPYSYYQWG
+163 AVPYSYYQWG
-173 VYYRKDIYDANG
+173 IYYRKDIYEANG

-195 LNNCKKL
+195 LDNCKKL

-208 SVAIGTKFL
+208 SVAIGTKYL
-217 WTAAGWFDYLN
+217 WTAAGWFDYIN
-228 LRTNGLDYHIDLMLG
+228 MRTNGLDYHINLMLG
-243 KTKYTDEGVVNTFKN
+243 KTKYTDQGVVNTFKN
-258 WARAVE
+258 WARAID

-270 DHQNYSWQEAQAPL
+270 DHQNYSWQEAQPPL

-296 FIVPNLPED
+296 FIVNNLPEE
-305 TQSQLDFYQFPPI
+305 TQAQLDFYQFPPI
-318 NPNLELGE
+318 DPSLELGE

-359 FMNDVLKQLSPHSG
+359 AMNNVLGQLSTHSG
-373 SPAPTDRFLKA
+373 SAAPSDRFQRA

-418 LEPESMMDILEEI
+418 LEPENMMEILEEI
-431 EEERSRIFGG
+431 EEERSRIFGR

>member
-1 MFNLK
+1 
-6 YRINNLK
+6 
-13 LFKFFVLLFKKFFKL
+13 
-28 GGYMKFLKLLLVA
+28 MKFIKLLILSFFALGMIINSA
-41 FFGTG
+41 F
-46 LLINTALAGGKLVI
+46 AGGKLVI
-60 ASNASDQAPR
+60 ASNASDAAPKK
-70 AAFEEIVAKFQAA
+70 AFEDIVAKFQAA
-83 NPDIDVQMNTTEH
+83 NPDIEVVLNTTEH
-96 EAFKTAIRTILSAD
+96 EAFKTAIRTILAAD

-126 FVADG
+126 FVSDG
-131 LFGDISD
+131 LFADISD
-138 VWAQEGLASSMASTM
+138 VWASEGWDSSMASTM
-153 ASVTFDGKQY
+153 PSVTFNGKQY
-163 ALPYSYYQWG
+163 AVPYSYYQWG
-173 VYYRKDIYDANG
+173 IYYRKDIYEANG

-195 LNNCKKL
+195 LDNCKKL

-208 SVAIGTKFL
+208 SVAIGTKYL
-217 WTAAGWFDYLN
+217 WTAAGWFDYIN
-228 LRTNGLDYHIDLMLG
+228 MRTNGLDYHINLMLG
-243 KTKYTDEGVVNTFKN
+243 KTKYTDQGVVNTFKN
-258 WARAVE
+258 WARAID

-270 DHQNYSWQEAQAPL
+270 DHQNYSWQEAQPPL

-296 FIVPNLPED
+296 FIVNNLPEE
-305 TQSQLDFYQFPPI
+305 TQAQLDFYQFPPI
-318 NPNLELGE
+318 DPSLELGE

-359 FMNDVLKQLSPHSG
+359 AMNNVLGQLSTHSG
-373 SPAPTDRFLKA
+373 SAAPSDRFQKA
-384 GAEMLSK
+384 GSEMLSK

-418 LEPESMMDILEEI
+418 LEPESMMEILEEI